1 MSTPNDKYGIPTAK
15 RSGKVRP
22 STGVSPG
29 GKSDKTMAS
38 AKKILSEHQAV
49 IKALSKR

>member
-1 MSTPNDKYGIPTAK
+1 MSTSNDKYGIPTAK
-15 RSGKVRP
+15 RSGKIKP
-22 STGVSPG
+22 SVGVSPG

-38 AKKILSEHQAV
+38 AKKVIGEHQAV

>member
-1 MSTPNDKYGIPTAK
+1 MSTPNDKYGIPAAK
-15 RSGKVRP
+15 RKGKVKP

-29 GKSDKTMAS
+29 GKSEKTMAS
-38 AKKILSEHQAV
+38 AKKILGEHQAV